1 MMLVVP
7 LLLLLFWGFFCSR
20 AGSMHSLALRW
31 VGNRILANDGIVTD
45 SMITELPFDGLTA
58 LASTLLLLLL
68 LLVLVLLL
76 LLLLVVVVAAVPMSV
91 ILLLLCGF
99 GLATKKRSHKPLKE
113 MPPSN

>member
-1 MMLVVP
+1 M
-7 LLLLLFWGFFCSR
+7 LLLLPFGFWGFFCNR

-45 SMITELPFDGLTA
+45 SMITELPFDGLTV

-68 LLVLVLLL
+68 LVLLL
-76 LLLLVVVVAAVPMSV
+76 LLLLVVVVVAAVAVPISV
-91 ILLLLCGF
+91 MLLLLWGF

-113 MPPSN
+113 MPPSS